1 LEPSRA
7 RYRFYLLAAALLFS
21 TGGAA
26 IKSAALSGWQVASF
40 RSGVAALL
48 LVLVMPEARRGW
60 SWRVPPVAAAYA
72 ATLVLFVL
80 ANRLTTAANAIF
92 LQSTAPLYVL
102 FFAPLLLHE
111 RIRARDLLYAAVVA
125 GGLALFFVS
134 SEQAVATAP
143 DPRRGNLVGLAAGL
157 CWALTLTGLRWLGR
171 SDGSGSAMAPVVL
184 GNVLACLAALPM
196 ALPAVTATRTDIAV
210 ILYLGAIQ
218 VGLAYVFMT
227 RGLRHVPVFEASAVL
242 LLEPVMSPVWAW
254 LVHQEKPGGWALAGG
269 AIIIL
274 ATLANTWAASPR
286 SVTASQ
292 VSPPISR

>member
-1 LEPSRA
+1 LEPSRV
-7 RYRFYLLAAALLFS
+7 RYRLYLVATALLFS

-26 IKSAALSGWQVASF
+26 IKSATLSGWQVASF
-40 RSGVAALL
+40 RSGVAAVL

-102 FFAPLLLHE
+102 FLAPFLLGE
-111 RIRARDLLYAAVVA
+111 RIRSRDLVYAAVVA

-134 SEQAVATAP
+134 SEQALATAP

-157 CWALTLTGLRWLGR
+157 SWALTVTGLRWLGR
-171 SDGSGSAMAPVVL
+171 NGTTGSAMAPVVL
-184 GNVLACLAALPM
+184 GNAFACLVALPM
-196 ALPAVTATRTDIAV
+196 AVPIAAVTGADAAI

-218 VGLAYVFMT
+218 VGLAYVLMA
-227 RGLRHVPVFEASAVL
+227 RGLRHVPAFEASAVL
-242 LLEPVMSPVWAW
+242 LIEPVMSPVWTW
-254 LVHQEKPGGWALAGG
+254 LVHHEKPGPWALAGG

-274 ATLANTWAASPR
+274 ATLANTWLTAGSGRASK
-286 SVTASQ
+286 
-292 VSPPISR
+292 VSCPIGR